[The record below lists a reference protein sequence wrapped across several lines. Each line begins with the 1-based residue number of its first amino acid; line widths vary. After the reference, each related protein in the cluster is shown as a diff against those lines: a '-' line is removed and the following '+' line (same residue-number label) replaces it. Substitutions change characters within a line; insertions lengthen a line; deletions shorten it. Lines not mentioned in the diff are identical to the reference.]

1 MTEHA
6 MTIVVFCPN
15 LIGDT
20 VMATPTLR
28 ALRLGFP
35 SARILGVIK
44 PHVSPTLDGV
54 PWLDDRILFD
64 PRGVTRLMACGPS

>member
-1 MTEHA
+1 

-28 ALRLGFP
+28 ALRAG
-35 SARILGVIK
+35 SRARG
-44 PHVSPTLDGV
+44 SSG
-54 PWLDDRILFD
+54 
-64 PRGVTRLMACGPS
+64 

>member
-1 MTEHA
+1 

-35 SARILGVIK
+35 GARILGVIK
-44 PHVSPTLDGV
+44 PHVSPTIDGV
-54 PWLDDRILFD
+54 P
-64 PRGVTRLMACGPS
+64 